1 MKLFRFTIYKI
12 VIMVVNHGRS
22 DRMFGERIAR
32 ARKTAGLSLRGLAD
46 QVGVSQTA
54 IAKYEKNQIHP
65 DSQMLLKLSQA
76 LGVKSGYFF
85 RQQSVTLS
93 KPEYRKKSSISQK
106 QLDIIEGKILDQ
118 IERRLELEA
127 LFPKSPVH
135 PFALVEGL
143 PSVIGSYE
151 DIEAIAEAVRNEWK
165 LGMNPIPELIDVLES
180 HGIRV
185 FQVEDDGDGKFDGLM
200 AHVGEHPVVVISS
213 KWSGDRQRFTMA
225 HELGHLLMH
234 GRLNEGLNEEKACH
248 RFAGALLVPK
258 VAVQDELGTFRTK
271 LEYRELLLLKQE
283 YGISMSAALRR
294 AYDLGIIKESYYKH
308 VVIDFSQRGWRKNE
322 PYPTKQEESHHF
334 TQLIF
339 HALAEE
345 YIGESKAADLMNMSV
360 MDFYH
365 LRMIESNGAS
375 VHQ

>member
-1 MKLFRFTIYKI
+1 
-12 VIMVVNHGRS
+12 
-22 DRMFGERIAR
+22 MFGERIAR
-32 ARKTAGLSLRGLAD
+32 ARKTAGLSLRALAD
-46 QVGVSQTA
+46 RVGVSQTA
-54 IAKYEKNQIHP
+54 IAKYEKNQISP

-76 LGVKSGYFF
+76 LGVKGGYFF

-93 KPEYRKKSSISQK
+93 KPEYRKKSSLSQK

-127 LFPKSPVH
+127 LFPVPPVH
-135 PFALVEGL
+135 TFALIEGL
-143 PSVIGSYE
+143 PTVVENYT
-151 DIEAIAEAVRNEWK
+151 DIEPIAEAVRTQWL
-165 LGMNPIPELIDVLES
+165 LGMNPIPELIDVLETN
-180 HGIRV
+180 GIRV
-185 FQVEDDGDGKFDGLM
+185 FQVEDNGEGKFDGLM
-200 AHVGEHPVVVISS
+200 ANVNEHPVIVISS

-225 HELGHLLMH
+225 HELGHLLLN
-234 GRLNEGLNEEKACH
+234 GRLSSALNEEKACH
-248 RFAGALLVPK
+248 RFAGALLLPEIAIK
-258 VAVQDELGTFRTK
+258 GELGTYRTK
-271 LEYRELLLLKQE
+271 LELKELLLLKQE

-294 AYDLGIIKESYYKH
+294 AYDLGIIKESYYKYL
-308 VVIDFSQRGWRKNE
+308 VIEFSQRGWRKNE
-322 PYPTKQEESHHF
+322 PYPTDKEESHHF

-360 MDFYH
+360 IDFYN